1 MLPVERHFVHKKYKK
16 IQKKK
21 RLSLS
26 SLLKF
31 VMITTSVRKTNN
43 MASSSASVVTSSSR
57 RTHLS
62 SRDNEIRSRL
72 LNKLGIFDK
81 ASTPVGSSMED
92 PPLDPAL
99 ARRIRIL
106 RGMGMGGI
114 SRPSQRLLTS
124 GSNPADGSGQG
135 VRSRL
140 GTEVT
145 LKESLKMAP
154 EPKRAG
160 SKKATNRPKISFSED
175 VSVVP
180 IPMRSEYSDRIR
192 SRIWSNRYEINENAQ
207 RNAIEFAAEGWSW
220 RSVTDDDG
228 MFVCSVSGELVHP
241 VHCQQYYSQAATAPA
256 PATDSRAGEAA
267 QPAMGVQC
275 Q

>member
-1 MLPVERHFVHKKYKK
+1 M
-16 IQKKK
+16 
-21 RLSLS
+21 
-26 SLLKF
+26 
-31 VMITTSVRKTNN
+31 MIASTSTSVRKTNN
-43 MASSSASVVTSSSR
+43 MVSSSASVVTSSSR
-57 RTHLS
+57 RSTIS
-62 SRDNEIRSRL
+62 SKDKEIRSRL

-81 ASTPVGSSMED
+81 ASTPAGSSMED
-92 PPLDPAL
+92 PPVDPAL
-99 ARRIRIL
+99 TRRIRIL

-114 SRPSQRLLTS
+114 SRPSQRLLTT

-160 SKKATNRPKISFSED
+160 SKKSSKISFSED

-207 RNAIEFAAEGWSW
+207 RNAVEFAAEGWSW

-241 VHCQQYYSQAATAPA
+241 VHCQQYYSQVATAPAPA

-267 QPAMGVQC
+267 QPAMEVQC